1 MEWGTHLYASAPSTQ
16 ATPKLTLWLRL
27 RSQNADD
34 EPKQAPWHLGF
45 PPSRA
50 GEECQADPES
60 EDSRLAKPTG
70 HSKSS
75 RYFHCLTCY
84 PTYQEAPCTL
94 TGPCRPPRGL
104 VTHERA
110 RVKWKRWRRPRKVM
124 KERAGKLRVVTW
136 QKGFSKSPDGQS
148 HLKPPTN
155 RLTQVPP
162 FLQTPGE
169 HLPERAL
176 TSQCSPGGKGQAG

>member
-34 EPKQAPWHLGF
+34 KPKQAPWHLGF

-70 HSKSS
+70 HSKGSVNNGS
-75 RYFHCLTCY
+75 GYFHCLTLL
-84 PTYQEAPCTL
+84 PHSQ
-94 TGPCRPPRGL
+94 GPAARPGGP

-169 HLPERAL
+169 HRPERAL